1 MDYIL
6 DKYVEPCVLMTLG
19 FILLQLP
26 MRSWSGGMVDVWRVE
41 WECQES
47 L

>member
-6 DKYVEPCVLMTLG
+6 DKYVSLCVLMTFG
-19 FILLQLP
+19 FSLLQLP
-26 MRSWSGGMVDVWRVE
+26 MHSWSGGMVDAWRFE
-41 WECQES
+41 RECRE